1 MKTLLA
7 RLTWVKIVEGS
18 LLIVLGLLVGI
29 IGGIKPLEL
38 SSALFIC
45 IAIFLFIDGIVTLIG
60 FILDP
65 KTNFSLSAIIGALF
79 IAIGIVL
86 CVPNAQDAINQIITV
101 FVGGMLL
108 ATGAAYLTKSIMQC
122 VYKAPIGWILINFL
136 ITAGCIALGVVS
148 LVFYSQDPESSK
160 TTMMVIYIILGTSIT
175 VLGIFDLIFAI
186 QTHKLKQQESAVK
199 GEQSETKIVDD
210 EMIIVDGKV
219 KAKKKRERKA
229 KRLNMENK
237 ELPHQDNNNENQN
250 PKDNNDSQN

>member
-1 MKTLLA
+1 MSNFIFEITFKLL
-7 RLTWVKIVEGS
+7 LY
-18 LLIVLGLLVGI
+18 
-29 IGGIKPLEL
+29 
-38 SSALFIC
+38 LFIYTIFQNNYWNLLEISLNENIIQCLICKIFIFC
-45 IAIFLFIDGIVTLIG
+45 ICIWY
-60 FILDP
+60 
-65 KTNFSLSAIIGALF
+65 
-79 IAIGIVL
+79 
-86 CVPNAQDAINQIITV
+86 NQIITV

-229 KRLNMENK
+229 KQLNMENK

-250 PKDNNDSQN
+250 PEDNNDSQN